1 MSDIFEDK
9 TWKDTVFD
17 SNARQKYFYNA
28 FEKNDRTRVF
38 YYIISIILYIISFKF
53 LLDHRN
59 ATYISYIFTFIIN
72 VLSPFLWIEDY
83 LKIRSIASESA
94 LLLYK
99 TIGIAFGCILTFVGL
114 FLVLITNDLVRKIK
128 LGDFRKKRAN
138 EEETRD
144 PINNI
149 YLKDDHKKKQNDKV
163 ILATYIFIVVF
174 IWSMLGETFSNSTSF
189 ASYDKTN
196 IEVSGFS
203 KIIGWLLDQPYYFAK
218 IADDFIHSWSDMI
231 EIPKLVKGLLVY
243 SIAFIILLFSAF
255 LRITP
260 RPKKNDGTLGFYP
273 KVMDRFSVVGIGN
286 VFTEIYDR
294 NHKQYRSFVLVVW
307 SLLSTILL
315 SICINNIGI
324 SDLLL
329 KGILILISFVGSLGL
344 FFGIGSKAD
353 AYETKRWVLSLLC
366 FLLATLGTPVAYGI
380 FQLLNKVEIVSTLL
394 TVILTPITL
403 CALFFGSIGAAIAVA
418 VNSSEDAHAPVGIIG
433 GACAFGGALLG
444 AIYSATMNGKL
455 PMFTGYSSDLQNYF
469 STHLMSTDNRGVYI
483 MPVIFVAIFFTMTLF
498 INLNM
503 ETFMKKKSIKMFI
516 ATLIT
521 MAVSLF
527 VAYCSL
533 YNGFSHLYTFIKSI
547 LEFTIVVPMPLVTII
562 VSLVHVA
569 YSMTNYRK
577 FKRRYNTDK

>member
-1 MSDIFEDK
+1 
-9 TWKDTVFD
+9 
-17 SNARQKYFYNA
+17 
-28 FEKNDRTRVF
+28 
-38 YYIISIILYIISFKF
+38 
-53 LLDHRN
+53 
-59 ATYISYIFTFIIN
+59 
-72 VLSPFLWIEDY
+72 
-83 LKIRSIASESA
+83 
-94 LLLYK
+94 
-99 TIGIAFGCILTFVGL
+99 
-114 FLVLITNDLVRKIK
+114 
-128 LGDFRKKRAN
+128 
-138 EEETRD
+138 
-144 PINNI
+144 
-149 YLKDDHKKKQNDKV
+149 
-163 ILATYIFIVVF
+163 
-174 IWSMLGETFSNSTSF
+174 MLGETFSNSTSF

-243 SIAFIILLFSAF
+243 SIVFIILLFSAF

-260 RPKKNDGTLGFYP
+260 RPKNKDGTLGDFP

-315 SICINNIGI
+315 SIFINNLGV

-344 FFGIGSKAD
+344 FFGFGSKAD
-353 AYETKRWVLSLLC
+353 AEETKRWVLSLLC
-366 FLLATLGTPVAYGI
+366 FLLAALGTPVAYGI

-394 TVILTPITL
+394 TVILTPLTL
-403 CALFFGSIGAAIAVA
+403 SALIFGIIGAAIAA
-418 VNSSEDAHAPVGIIG
+418 GQKAPVGIIG
-433 GACAFGGALLG
+433 GACALFGALFG
-444 AIYSATMNGKL
+444 AIYSAIMGGKL
-455 PMFTGYSSDLQNYF
+455 PIPKFNGDSSDLQDYF
-469 STHLMSTDNRGVYI
+469 SRHLKSTDGWGVWV
-483 MPVIFVAIFFTMTLF
+483 MLLIFGAIFGIMTLF

-503 ETFMKKKSIKMFI
+503 ATFMKKKSIKMFI

-547 LEFTIVVPMPLVTII
+547 MEFTIVVPMPLVTII

>member
-163 ILATYIFIVVF
+163 ILATYISIVVF

-294 NHKQYRSFVLVVW
+294 NHKQYRSFVLVIW

-315 SICINNIGI
+315 SIIINFRV

-366 FLLATLGTPVAYGI
+366 FLLAALGTPVAYGI

-483 MPVIFVAIFFTMTLF
+483 MPVIFVAIFVTMTTI
-498 INLNM
+498 INVNM
-503 ETFMKKKSIKMFI
+503 ATFMNKKSIKMFI

>member
-59 ATYISYIFTFIIN
+59 TTYISYIFTFIIN

-163 ILATYIFIVVF
+163 ILTTYISIVVF

-243 SIAFIILLFSAF
+243 SIAFIILIFSAF

-260 RPKKNDGTLGFYP
+260 RPRNKDGTLGFYP
-273 KVMDRFSVVGIGN
+273 RVMDRFSVVGIGN

-294 NHKQYRSFVLVVW
+294 NHKQYRSFVLAVW
-307 SLLSTILL
+307 SLICTILL

-329 KGILILISFVGSLGL
+329 KGILILISFVGSFGL

-353 AYETKRWVLSLLC
+353 AYETKRWVLTLLC
-366 FLLATLGTPVAYGI
+366 FLLAALGTPVAYGI

-394 TVILTPITL
+394 TVILTPIT
-403 CALFFGSIGAAIAVA
+403 IGALIFGIIGAIIA
-418 VNSSEDAHAPVGIIG
+418 NDKNAPVGIIG
-433 GACAFGGALLG
+433 GACAVFGAVLG
-444 AIYSATMNGKL
+444 AIWSAIMNGKL
-455 PMFTGYSSDLQNYF
+455 MPFFSSNSSDLQNYF
-469 STHLMSTDNRGVYI
+469 SRHLMSTDGWGVRV
-483 MPVIFVAIFFTMTLF
+483 MSVIFVAIFVTMTLF
-498 INLNM
+498 INFNM
-503 ETFMKKKSIKMFI
+503 TTFMKKKSIKMFI

>member
-28 FEKNDRTRVF
+28 FEKHDRTRVF

-163 ILATYIFIVVF
+163 ILTTYISIVVF

-243 SIAFIILLFSAF
+243 SIAFIILIFSAF

-260 RPKKNDGTLGFYP
+260 RPRNKDGTLGFYP
-273 KVMDRFSVVGIGN
+273 RVMDRFSVVGIGN

-294 NHKQYRSFVLVVW
+294 NHKQYRSFVLAVW
-307 SLLSTILL
+307 SLICTILL
-315 SICINNIGI
+315 SICINLKV

-366 FLLATLGTPVAYGI
+366 FLLAALGTPVAYGI

-394 TVILTPITL
+394 TVFFTPIIIG
-403 CALFFGSIGAAIAVA
+403 ALFVGCIGAGIAAA
-418 VNSSEDAHAPVGIIG
+418 VNSRKDAHAPVGIIS
-433 GACAFGGALLG
+433 GACAVFGAVLG
-444 AIYSATMNGKL
+444 AIWSAILNGKL
-455 PMFTGYSSDLQNYF
+455 PFLNVYSSDLQNYF
-469 STHLMSTDNRGVYI
+469 STQLMSTDNRGLYI
-483 MPVIFVAIFFTMTLF
+483 MPVIFVAIFVTMTLF
-498 INLNM
+498 INFNM

>member
-28 FEKNDRTRVF
+28 FEKHDRTRVF

-99 TIGIAFGCILTFVGL
+99 TVGIAFGCILTFVGL

-163 ILATYIFIVVF
+163 ILTTYISIVVF

-260 RPKKNDGTLGFYP
+260 RPKNKDGTLGDFP

-294 NHKQYRSFVLVVW
+294 NHKQYRSFVLAVW

-324 SDLLL
+324 SDLFL

-366 FLLATLGTPVAYGI
+366 FLLAALGTPVAYGI

-403 CALFFGSIGAAIAVA
+403 GALIFGIIGAEIAA
-418 VNSSEDAHAPVGIIG
+418 GQKAPVGIIG
-433 GACAFGGALLG
+433 GACAFGGALFG
-444 AIYSATMNGKL
+444 AIYSAIMGGKL
-455 PMFTGYSSDLQNYF
+455 PIPKFNGDSSDLHDYF
-469 STHLMSTDNRGVYI
+469 SRHLKSTDGWGVWV
-483 MPVIFVAIFFTMTLF
+483 MSVIFFAIFGIMTLF

-547 LEFTIVVPMPLVTII
+547 MEFTIVVPMPLVTII

>member
-163 ILATYIFIVVF
+163 ILATYISIVVF

-243 SIAFIILLFSAF
+243 SIVFIILLFSAF

-260 RPKKNDGTLGFYP
+260 RPKNKDGTLGFYP
-273 KVMDRFSVVGIGN
+273 KAMDRFSVVGIGN

-294 NHKQYRSFVLVVW
+294 NHKQYRSFVLAVW

-324 SDLLL
+324 SDLFL

-366 FLLATLGTPVAYGI
+366 FLLAALGTPVAYGI
-380 FQLLNKVEIVSTLL
+380 FQLLNKVEIVSILL
-394 TVILTPITL
+394 SVFVIPFTKLFSFIYNLFKSVGDIT
-403 CALFFGSIGAAIAVA
+403 IQQ
-418 VNSSEDAHAPVGIIG
+418 
-433 GACAFGGALLG
+433 
-444 AIYSATMNGKL
+444 
-455 PMFTGYSSDLQNYF
+455 SDI
-469 STHLMSTDNRGVYI
+469 SRHLKSTDGWGVWV
-483 MPVIFVAIFFTMTLF
+483 MSVIFVAIFVTMTTI
-498 INLNM
+498 INVNM
-503 ETFMKKKSIKMFI
+503 ATFMNKKSIKMFI

>member
-28 FEKNDRTRVF
+28 FEKHDRTRVF

-163 ILATYIFIVVF
+163 ILATYISIVVF

-218 IADDFIHSWSDMI
+218 IADDFIHSWSNMI

-260 RPKKNDGTLGFYP
+260 RPKNKDGTLGFYP

-294 NHKQYRSFVLVVW
+294 NHKQYRSFVLAVW

-315 SICINNIGI
+315 SIIINLGF

-344 FFGIGSKAD
+344 FFGIGSKAN
-353 AYETKRWVLSLLC
+353 AEETKKWVLSLLC
-366 FLLATLGTPVAYGI
+366 FLLAALGTPVAYGI
-380 FQLLNKVEIVSTLL
+380 FQLLNKVEIVSILL

-403 CALFFGSIGAAIAVA
+403 GALFFGSIGAAIA
-418 VNSSEDAHAPVGIIG
+418 NDKNAPVGIIG
-433 GACAFGGALLG
+433 GACAFGGALLF
-444 AIYSATMNGKL
+444 AILSAIINGKS
-455 PMFTGYSSDLQNYF
+455 PFFKSSDLQNFF
-469 STHLMSTDNRGVYI
+469 SRHLTSTDGWGVWV
-483 MPVIFVAIFFTMTLF
+483 MSLIFVAIFFTMTLF

>member
-163 ILATYIFIVVF
+163 ILATYISIVVF

-243 SIAFIILLFSAF
+243 SIVFIILLFSAF

-260 RPKKNDGTLGFYP
+260 RPKNKDGTLGDFP

-294 NHKQYRSFVLVVW
+294 NHKQYRSFVLAVW

-315 SICINNIGI
+315 SIFINLGF

-366 FLLATLGTPVAYGI
+366 FLLAALGTPVAYGI
-380 FQLLNKVEIVSTLL
+380 FQLLNKVEIVSILL
-394 TVILTPITL
+394 AVFFTPFTK
-403 CALFFGSIGAAIAVA
+403 LFSY
-418 VNSSEDAHAPVGIIG
+418 
-433 GACAFGGALLG
+433 AFGGDKF
-444 AIYSATMNGKL
+444 M
-455 PMFTGYSSDLQNYF
+455 LQKDF
-469 STHLMSTDNRGVYI
+469 SRHLKSTDGWGVRV
-483 MPVIFVAIFFTMTLF
+483 MSVIFVAIFVTMTTI
-498 INLNM
+498 INVNM
-503 ETFMKKKSIKMFI
+503 TTFMKKKSIKMFI